1 MVVPV
6 TLTNDI
12 KSAVDLSNQA
22 ADEDVKKQFAN
33 AIRLYRKSMESYLN
47 AALLIRNTCA
57 PFVERAQKLKEFS
70 TEIDQEVICE
80 GLPEMKRIH
89 QLPLLGLVLPP
100 WCIQAATVV
109 SNRKLCYT
117 NDIVGIDPTKLVL
130 SQIISEPKAKAA
142 SAVLLHGPTGSGK
155 SLLVRAIASKWPD
168 KSVFIVELQT
178 FVLGAVQHDGKK
190 MAKMLIR
197 NFKKHNNGVLVF
209 DNIDHLYE
217 PNPPEVE
224 KAPVAAVKEE
234 VVALFKEIR
243 ENQDYKDLV
252 LATANK
258 PWLLDED
265 IKGAFHAKI
274 FFPILTEQERLGV
287 IKAELAK
294 IRCPTYNDGDMAD
307 LVKKTERFSR
317 YQLLRLV
324 RFALARNFK
333 NIEAIQLKED
343 AERLDHLLKQDL
355 DALAP
360 PLLLAD
366 IPEDYI
372 TKYTEFVAANPTAN

>member
-47 AALLIRNTCA
+47 AALIIRNTCA

-70 TEIDQEVICE
+70 GEIDQEVICE

-109 SNRKLCYT
+109 SGRKVCYT
-117 NDIVGIDPTKLVL
+117 NDITGVDSTKLVL

-142 SAVLLHGPTGSGK
+142 SSVLLHGPTGSGK
-155 SLLVRAIASKWPD
+155 SLLVRAIASKWPE
-168 KSVFIVELQT
+168 KSVFIVEMQT
-178 FVLGAVQHDGKK
+178 FILGAVEHDGTKV
-190 MAKMLIR
+190 AQMLIR
-197 NFKKHNNGVLVF
+197 NFKKHNTGVLVI
-209 DNIDHLYE
+209 DNIDYLYE
-217 PNPPEVE
+217 TDHPDIK
-224 KAPVAAVKEE
+224 KAPVAAVKA
-234 VVALFKEIR
+234 VIVALFKGIHEKK
-243 ENQDYKDLV
+243 NYKDLV
-252 LATANK
+252 IATANK
-258 PWLLDED
+258 PWLLEDD
-265 IKGAFHAKI
+265 IKNAFHAKLN
-274 FFPILTEQERLGV
+274 FPILSEEDRMAIIRG
-287 IKAELAK
+287 ELAK
-294 IRCPTYNDGDMAD
+294 IRCPTYHEEHMRD

-324 RFALARNFK
+324 RFALTRNFN
-333 NIEAIQLKED
+333 NIEGIQLKED
-343 AERLDHLLKQDL
+343 AERLAHLTKDDL
-355 DALAP
+355 DAVASV
-360 PLLLAD
+360 LLAD
-366 IPEDYI
+366 IPEEYV
-372 TKYTEFVAANPTAN
+372 TRYTEFVEKNPTAN